1 MSSIN
6 FAFCNFFIDKCNFLH
21 YYIMCKGVGYLEN
34 IFGNNLNKY
43 RTQKGFSQKEVAK
56 HLNIAQ
62 STYSLYEN
70 SEREPNIEK
79 IVKIAKLFSV
89 SIDDLFGYKTEKD
102 GVEDLFDKLDQRDK
116 GEIMGIIKQM
126 LKAEKYSK

>member
-1 MSSIN
+1 
-6 FAFCNFFIDKCNFLH
+6 
-21 YYIMCKGVGYLEN
+21 MCKGVGYLEN